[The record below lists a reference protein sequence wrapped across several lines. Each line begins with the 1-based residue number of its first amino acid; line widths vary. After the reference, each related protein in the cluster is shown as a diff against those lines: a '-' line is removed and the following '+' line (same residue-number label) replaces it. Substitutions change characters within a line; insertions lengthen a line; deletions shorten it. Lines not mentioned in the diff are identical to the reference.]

1 MERRASSPVAVV
13 RHQTRKNSF
22 EISAKVNVNHAN
34 SEAHPQEIP

>member
-13 RHQTRKNSF
+13 GQQTRKNSF
-22 EISAKVNVNHAN
+22 EISAKSDVSHAD